1 MGGYARCFGAKNMP
15 GPVVFGFTILPRSDI
30 IEK

>member
-1 MGGYARCFGAKNMP
+1 MERLFHGAKNML